1 MIKPLLI
8 YFLIISL
15 ISAVITA
22 VDKRNAI
29 KGKRRIPEDFLITL
43 GLVGGAL
50 SELTTMKLIHHKTKH
65 KKFMLGLP
73 IEIAFHIA
81 IIILIYLYK

>member
-1 MIKPLLI
+1 MIKALLI

-29 KGKRRIPEDFLITL
+29 KGKRRIPEDFLMTL

-50 SELTTMKLIHHKTKH
+50 SELITMKLIHHKTKH
-65 KKFMLGLP
+65 KKFMIGLP

>member
-1 MIKPLLI
+1 MIKALLI

-65 KKFMLGLP
+65 KKFMIGLP

>member
-1 MIKPLLI
+1 MIKALLI

-22 VDKRNAI
+22 IDKRNAI
-29 KGKRRIPEDFLITL
+29 KGKRRIPEDFLMTL

-50 SELTTMKLIHHKTKH
+50 SELITMKLIHHKTKH
-65 KKFMLGLP
+65 KKFMIGLP

>member
-1 MIKPLLI
+1 MIKALLI

-65 KKFMLGLP
+65 KKFMIGLP

-81 IIILIYLYK
+81 IIMLIYLYK